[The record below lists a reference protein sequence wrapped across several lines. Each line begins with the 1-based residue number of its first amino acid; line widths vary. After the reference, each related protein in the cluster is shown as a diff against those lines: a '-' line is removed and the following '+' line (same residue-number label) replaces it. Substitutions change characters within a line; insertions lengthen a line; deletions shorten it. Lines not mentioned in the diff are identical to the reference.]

1 MPNAISG
8 RLTPPRDLAKLPPH
22 TRIGHAKRGV
32 CVSYGGM
39 DFRLP
44 AQQNTRTDKFVSRDK
59 RGPKHR
65 RWGAFAARVRAI
77 FAGLT
82 VLRWV
87 VIPHRPTRVSAPGA
101 PGAAREDPPFE
112 PMRVVPSLTVRAAV
126 RPSVPARGET
136 ASPSRNTAPSR
147 RPAGGSTLNV
157 QGQRASAANGDSLSM
172 RRGAPG
178 VGVPPVRAVS
188 LGIPP
193 APDLR
198 PPPAPIPPK
207 R

>member
-8 RLTPPRDLAKLPPH
+8 RLPPPRDLAKLPPH
-22 TRIGHAKRGV
+22 ARIGHAKRGV

-44 AQQNTRTDKFVSRDK
+44 PQQNTRTDKFVSREK
-59 RGPKHR
+59 RGPKPR
-65 RWGAFAARVRAI
+65 RWGAFAARVRAV

-87 VIPHRPTRVSAPGA
+87 VTLHRPTRLPPAPGA
-101 PGAAREDPPFE
+101 PGAAREDPRFE

-126 RPSVPARGET
+126 RPDTPARGEIT
-136 ASPSRNTAPSR
+136 AQRPREAAVR
-147 RPAGGSTLNV
+147 RTESGSTLNV
-157 QGQRASAANGDSLSM
+157 QGKRTSAANGDGLTL
-172 RRGAPG
+172 RRGAQG
-178 VGVPPVRAVS
+178 ADVPPARAMS

-198 PPPAPIPPK
+198 PPPAPPK